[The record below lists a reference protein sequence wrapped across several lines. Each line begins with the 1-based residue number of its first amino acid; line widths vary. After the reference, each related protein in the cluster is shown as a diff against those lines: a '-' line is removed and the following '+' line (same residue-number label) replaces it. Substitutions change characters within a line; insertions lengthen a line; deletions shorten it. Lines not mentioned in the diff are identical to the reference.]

1 MEEHADAMSSAA
13 QILLHSVASTE
24 TLPFWHRDVERIH
37 QSALGI
43 YRLVRERLAAEHFL
57 EPHLVSGEELQGL
70 RHEVRGFLNNILGR
84 CQLVLEEEEDH
95 GEVMRQELASI
106 MRHAQQCVS
115 VLDRNRDFVAPGR
128 ESSEMMILP
137 VTARGGLLSGQD
149 DESRDGPVT
158 NARIL
163 VADDSAGSRE
173 VLGRFLE
180 GQGHEV
186 VFAATGRQ
194 ALDRVDESDFDVIL
208 LDLVMPELNGFEV
221 LKALRERKKLRYTF
235 VIIISGLDANANAI
249 RGIELGAVDFLARPI
264 DLRLLRA
271 RVNACLERQ
280 RLRERELAQ
289 YFTPE
294 LARHLHRHPEQ
305 LAEGRR
311 VEVSVLFCDI
321 AGFSR
326 VSEQHGPER
335 TIAWL
340 SDVLETMSECIMV
353 EEGVLVDFTGDQ
365 VMALW
370 GAPHEQPDHADRA
383 CRTALAM
390 QASLPGLNAIW
401 EKQLGHHTSV
411 SIGVNTGD
419 AYVGNIGTPQKF
431 KYGAL
436 GNTVNLASRVQGACK
451 YARSRMLVTGNTI
464 ERLTAPI
471 FTRRL
476 GQIRV
481 TNINAPVHI
490 HELEGVD
497 ETDPWHRLRTEYE
510 SALNYFESGEFRKAS
525 SLLGNLLDDYP
536 DDGPSLLLMSRVVD
550 ELLRADMKKFDPVW
564 ELPGK

>member
-13 QILLHSVASTE
+13 QILLHSVPSDAE
-24 TLPFWHRDVERIH
+24 PPAWHRDVERIRRA
-37 QSALGI
+37 ALGI
-43 YRLVRERLAAEHFL
+43 YRLVRERLATEHFI
-57 EPHLVSGEELQGL
+57 EPHMVSGEELQGL
-70 RHEVRGFLNNILGR
+70 RHELRGFLQNILGR
-84 CQLVLEEEEDH
+84 CQLVLEEEDQPET
-95 GEVMRQELASI
+95 VRCELASI
-106 MRHAQQCVS
+106 MEHAHACVIG
-115 VLDRNRDFVAPGR
+115 LERNRDYTPPGR
-128 ESSEMMILP
+128 GIDLAVSP
-137 VTARGGLLSGQD
+137 PTARLTLPADD
-149 DESRDGPVT
+149 DEDSHRTPV
-158 NARIL
+158 AGGSIL

-173 VLGRFLE
+173 VLGRFLTA
-180 GQGHEV
+180 QGHEV
-186 VFAATGRQ
+186 VFASTGKE
-194 ALDRVDESDFDVIL
+194 ALERVDEKDFDLIL

-221 LKALRERKKLRYTF
+221 LRALRQRKKLRYTF

-249 RGIELGAVDFLARPI
+249 RGIEMGAVDFLARPI

-280 RLRERELAQ
+280 RLRERELVQ

-305 LAEGRR
+305 LAAGRR
-311 VEVSVLFCDI
+311 VEVSILFCDI

-326 VSEQHGPER
+326 VSERLGPDR
-335 TIAWL
+335 TIRWL
-340 SDVLETMSECIMV
+340 SDVLGTMSSCIME

-370 GAPHEQPDHADRA
+370 GAPREQPDHADRA

-390 QASLPGLNAIW
+390 QVALPALN
-401 EKQLGHHTSV
+401 EKWQEEIGHPTEISV
-411 SIGVNTGD
+411 GINTGD

-436 GNTVNLASRVQGACK
+436 GNTVNLASRIQGACK
-451 YARSRMLVTGNTI
+451 YARARMLATSNTI

-471 FTRRL
+471 FSRRL

-481 TNINAPVHI
+481 TNINAPVYI

-497 ETDPWHRLRTEYE
+497 ESDPWHRLRTEYE
-510 SALNYFESGEFRKAS
+510 SALHLFETAEFRKAS
-525 SLLGNLLDDYP
+525 SLLGQLLDAYP

-550 ELLRADMKKFDPVW
+550 ALLKNDAKEFDPVW

>member
-13 QILLHSVASTE
+13 QILLHGLVE
-24 TLPFWHRDVERIH
+24 GQELPSWHRDVERIR
-37 QSALGI
+37 QAALGI
-43 YRLVRERLAAEHFL
+43 YRLVRERLAAEHFM
-57 EPHLVSGEELQGL
+57 EPHLVSGEDLQGL
-70 RHEVRGFLNNILGR
+70 RHELRGFLQNILGR
-84 CQLVLEEEEDH
+84 CQLVLEEEEQP
-95 GEVMRQELASI
+95 ETVQCELTSI
-106 MRHAQQCVS
+106 MEHAHACVI
-115 VLDRNRDFVAPGR
+115 VLDRNRDYIAPERGIDLAI
-128 ESSEMMILP
+128 SPPSAKLTLP
-137 VTARGGLLSGQD
+137 CED
-149 DESRDGPVT
+149 DEEAERSPVAGAT
-158 NARIL
+158 IL

-173 VLGRFLE
+173 VLGRFLTS
-180 GQGHEV
+180 QGHEV
-186 VFAATGRQ
+186 VFATTGKE
-194 ALDRVDESDFDVIL
+194 ALDRVDEMDFDLIL

-221 LKALRERKKLRYTF
+221 LRALKQRRKLRYTF

-249 RGIELGAVDFLARPI
+249 RGIEMGAVDFLARPI

-305 LAEGRR
+305 LAAGRR

-321 AGFSR
+321 SGFSR
-326 VSEQHGPER
+326 VSERHGPER
-335 TIAWL
+335 TIRWL
-340 SDVLETMSECIMV
+340 SDVLGTMSACIME

-370 GAPHEQPDHADRA
+370 GAPHHQPDHADRA

-390 QASLPGLNAIW
+390 QAALPELNEKW
-401 EKQLGHHTSV
+401 EKEIGHATEISV
-411 SIGVNTGD
+411 GINTGD

-436 GNTVNLASRVQGACK
+436 GNTVNLASRIQGACK
-451 YARSRMLVTGNTI
+451 YARARMLATSNTI

-471 FTRRL
+471 FSRRL

-481 TNINAPVHI
+481 NNINAPVYI
-490 HELEGVD
+490 HELEGAD

-510 SALNYFESGEFRKAS
+510 TALHLFESAEFRKAS
-525 SLLGNLLDDYP
+525 GLLGQLLDDYP
-536 DDGPSLLLMSRVVD
+536 DDGPSLLLMSRVV
-550 ELLRADMKKFDPVW
+550 EALLKTNGGEFDPVW

>member
-13 QILLHSVASTE
+13 QILLHTVPTDVE
-24 TLPFWHRDVERIH
+24 LPMWHRDVERIR
-37 QSALGI
+37 QAALGI
-43 YRLVRERLAAEHFL
+43 YRLVRERLAVEHFL

-70 RHEVRGFLNNILGR
+70 RHELRGFLQNILGR
-84 CQLVLEEEEDH
+84 CQLVLEEEEQP
-95 GEVMRQELASI
+95 ETVRCELTSI
-106 MRHAQQCVS
+106 MEHAHACVI
-115 VLDRNRDFVAPGR
+115 VLDRSRDYTPPGR
-128 ESSEMMILP
+128 GIDLAVNPFTAKLTLP
-137 VTARGGLLSGQD
+137 ADEDEEGTREPVAGG
-149 DESRDGPVT
+149 T
-158 NARIL
+158 IL

-173 VLGRFLE
+173 VLGRFLT

-186 VFAATGRQ
+186 VFASTGKE
-194 ALDRVDESDFDVIL
+194 ALARVDEMDFDLIL

-221 LKALRERKKLRYTF
+221 LRGLRQRKKLRYTF

-249 RGIELGAVDFLARPI
+249 RGIEMGAVDFLARPI

-305 LAEGRR
+305 LAAGRR

-326 VSEQHGPER
+326 VSERLGPDR
-335 TIAWL
+335 TIRWL
-340 SDVLETMSECIMV
+340 SDVLETMSACIME

-370 GAPHEQPDHADRA
+370 GAPHEQMDHADRA

-390 QASLPGLNAIW
+390 QTALPELN
-401 EKQLGHHTSV
+401 EKWQEEIGHPTEISV
-411 SIGVNTGD
+411 GINTGD

-436 GNTVNLASRVQGACK
+436 GNTVNLASRIQGACK
-451 YARSRMLVTGNTI
+451 YARARMLATSNTI
-464 ERLTAPI
+464 DRLTAPI
-471 FTRRL
+471 FSRRL

-481 TNINAPVHI
+481 NNINAPVYI

-510 SALNYFESGEFRKAS
+510 SALHLFETEEFRKAS
-525 SLLGNLLDDYP
+525 SLLGQLLDDYP

-550 ELLRADMKKFDPVW
+550 ALLKNDAKEFDPVW

>member
-1 MEEHADAMSSAA
+1 MEEHADAISSAA
-13 QILLHSVASTE
+13 QILLHSVASGNQPPPW
-24 TLPFWHRDVERIH
+24 LRDVDRIH

-43 YRLVRERLAAEHFL
+43 YRLVREHLAPDHFI

-70 RHEVRGFLNNILGR
+70 RHELRGFLQNILGR
-84 CQLVLEEEEDH
+84 CQLVLEEEEGGD
-95 GEVMRQELASI
+95 ETVRRELASI
-106 MRHAQQCVS
+106 MEHAHACVT
-115 VLDRNRDFVAPGR
+115 VLDRNRDYVPSGR
-128 ESSEMMILP
+128 ESELFIGPS
-137 VTARGGLLSGQD
+137 TSRATLLAEE
-149 DESRDGPVT
+149 DEEADEPLGS
-158 NARIL
+158 ARIL

-173 VLGRFLE
+173 VLGRFLTGE
-180 GQGHEV
+180 GHEV

-194 ALDRVDESDFDVIL
+194 ALERVDEMDFDLIL

-221 LKALRERKKLRYTF
+221 LKGLRQRKKLRYTF

-280 RLRERELAQ
+280 RLRERELAR
-289 YFTPE
+289 YFTPD

-305 LAEGRR
+305 LAAGRQ

-326 VSEQHGPER
+326 VSEKQGPVK
-335 TIAWL
+335 TISWL
-340 SDVLETMSECIMV
+340 SDVLESMSSCIME

-370 GAPHEQPDHADRA
+370 GAPHAQPDHADRA

-390 QASLPGLNAIW
+390 QATLPELNAKWLHEIGQPT
-401 EKQLGHHTSV
+401 EIT
-411 SIGVNTGD
+411 IGVNTGD

-436 GNTVNLASRVQGACK
+436 GNTVNLASRIQGACK
-451 YARSRMLVTGNTI
+451 YVRARMLATGTTVS
-464 ERLTAPI
+464 RLTAPI
-471 FTRRL
+471 LTRRL

-481 TNINAPVHI
+481 TNIAASVHI

-497 ETDPWHRLRTEYE
+497 ESDPWHGLRTEYE
-510 SALNYFESGEFRKAS
+510 ASLALFESADFRKAS
-525 SLLGNLLDDYP
+525 GLLGRLLDEFP
-536 DDGPSLLLMSRVVD
+536 NDGPSLLLMSRVVE
-550 ELLRADMKKFDPVW
+550 ELLKNDADAFDPVW